1 MNPATIL
8 LFTYN
13 RPLHTKTTVEALKK
27 NNLSQQSHLFV
38 FSDAARN
45 ENDIRKVK
53 EVRSELK
60 KISGFKNITII
71 ERETNYGLGNNI
83 IDGVTKIVNE
93 YGSVIVM
100 EDDLVSSPFFLE
112 YMNSGLDIYQNTD
125 EVISIHGYWYPIKKN
140 LPETFFLR
148 NADCLGWATWK
159 RGWNFF
165 EPDGSVLLNKLIESH
180 QQNIFD
186 YDNSYPY
193 TSMLEDFVA
202 GKNNSW
208 AVRWYASAFLH
219 NKLTLYPGRSLIFHA
234 GGDGTGTNAGFDNHL
249 DVTLSETPIQVNLI
263 RTEQNSDAYNGLVE
277 FYSRIINPS
286 ILYRVKRKFKKMFH
300 SQNNR

>member
-1 MNPATIL
+1 MNPAPIL

-208 AVRWYASAFLH
+208 AVRWYASAFLN

-234 GGDGTGTNAGFDNHL
+234 GGDGTGTNTGFDNHL

>member
-1 MNPATIL
+1 MNPAPIL

-112 YMNSGLDIYQNTD
+112 YMNSALDIYQNTD

-208 AVRWYASAFLH
+208 AVRWYASAFLN

-234 GGDGTGTNAGFDNHL
+234 GGDGTGTNTGFDNHL

-263 RTEQNSDAYNGLVE
+263 RTEQNSDAYNCLVE